1 MWSRASFFLAWA
13 SRRNS
18 IQARKICLGLKTNS
32 KHVKSMLCLYRSRVD
47 RSTSSILLSS
57 RVNRDIHA
65 HKLLRELYSL
75 AWKHQRHQ
83 DDSFGVCAHVATWS
97 TRKVERC
104 EKSGNVHQVTRMP
117 QTLHPVGPRN
127 TYVFIGVFRGAC
139 TDRFFFW
146 QWPYMVISNDRFFF
160 WKWLVE
166 AMQRYNM
173 MT

>member
-1 MWSRASFFLAWA
+1 MWSRASFFIAWA

-104 EKSGNVHQVTRMP
+104 EGRHNAMP
-117 QTLHPVGPRN
+117 QRRHPVGLHPVGPRN
-127 TYVFIGVFRGAC
+127 TYVFYGVFRGAW
-139 TDRFFFW
+139 TDRLFVW

-166 AMQRYNM
+166 AMQRYSM
-173 MT
+173 MS